1 MMIDILS
8 YFFIFLGLAAII
20 LAIIGCNI
28 FPDYFAKMHAATL
41 GDAIGCPLILIG
53 LSFKSSEP
61 LKLILLAL
69 LLLLINPA
77 ASYILNRLALVEKDH
92 D

>member
-1 MMIDILS
+1 MIDIIC

-28 FPDYFAKMHAATL
+28 LPDYFTKMHAATL

-53 LSFKSSEP
+53 LSFKSNEP

-69 LLLLINPA
+69 ILLLINPV
-77 ASYILNRLALVEKDH
+77 ASYILNRFALKNH